1 MLYKLLKSSMVS
13 RKIGVKLLE
22 FIWIIPLNPY
32 EEILINLKGPI
43 PVFPTGLYC
52 LNPWLKVGGATSIST
67 ILLVDVKVG
76 GFPPYIY
83 VLILLGKDTPKTTI
97 GSFQLENPKVVN

>member
-1 MLYKLLKSSMVS
+1 
-13 RKIGVKLLE
+13 LLE

-43 PVFPTGLYC
+43 PVFPNGLYC
-52 LNPWLKVGGATSIST
+52 LNPCVKVGGATLISI
-67 ILLVDVKVG
+67 IVLVDVEVR

-83 VLILLGKDTPKTTI
+83 VLIFLEKIHQKL
-97 GSFQLENPKVVN
+97 QLRVSVRKF